1 MGVPSPHLHAEA
13 KPKSDLYKERYAILH
28 QRTLRHDLFSQ
39 AVIGSQ
45 KEDKKFQLKPV
56 EFLLGSNAKLGD
68 IIVLGMLTQ
77 LKEVGTRYNSHS
89 IFKFYLHELKF
100 KLQFSLPYYILHL
113 YLLSSIPFILFQ
125 GKWFLEDPTGAV
137 QLDLSKSVS
146 FGRSLGI
153 Y

>member
-77 LKEVGTRYNSHS
+77 LKEVGTIPHS
-89 IFKFYLHELKF
+89 LFKFYLHELKF
-100 KLQFSLPYYILHL
+100 KLY
-113 YLLSSIPFILFQ
+113 FIY
-125 GKWFLEDPTGAV
+125 PT
-137 QLDLSKSVS
+137 KCN
-146 FGRSLGI
+146 I
-153 Y
+153 YTC